1 MRAGGGRPA
10 RSTASRRRPDRAPG
24 QAESRPLRVECPHAS
39 GYESVI
45 VGGEESKSI
54 QRRILELQTEHRD
67 LDDVVNSLSNRADV
81 DQLLLRRMKKR
92 KLQLK
97 DQIARLK
104 SRLIPDLDA

>member
-1 MRAGGGRPA
+1 MV
-10 RSTASRRRPDRAPG
+10 TEDT
-24 QAESRPLRVECPHAS
+24 
-39 GYESVI
+39 
-45 VGGEESKSI
+45 KSI

-67 LDDVVNSLSNRADV
+67 LDEVVNTLANRIDV

-104 SRLIPDLDA
+104 SQLIPDLDA

>member
-1 MRAGGGRPA
+1 MV
-10 RSTASRRRPDRAPG
+10 S
-24 QAESRPLRVECPHAS
+24 
-39 GYESVI
+39 
-45 VGGEESKSI
+45 EETKSI

-67 LDDVVNSLSNRADV
+67 LDEVVNTLSVNVNV

-104 SRLIPDLDA
+104 SKLIPDLDA

>member
-1 MRAGGGRPA
+1 MRGVGRPP
-10 RSTASRRRPDRAPG
+10 RTRIS
-24 QAESRPLRVECPHAS
+24 VECCQLSQP
-39 GYESVI
+39 GKRFVVTEDT
-45 VGGEESKSI
+45 KSI

-67 LDDVVNSLSNRADV
+67 LDEVVNTLANRIDV

-104 SRLIPDLDA
+104 SQLIPDLDA

>member
-1 MRAGGGRPA
+1 VV
-10 RSTASRRRPDRAPG
+10 SEETK
-24 QAESRPLRVECPHAS
+24 
-39 GYESVI
+39 SV
-45 VGGEESKSI
+45 

-67 LDDVVNSLSNRADV
+67 LDEVVNTLSNRIDV

-104 SRLIPDLDA
+104 SQLIPDLDA

>member
-1 MRAGGGRPA
+1 MCDTRSAGAPPP
-10 RSTASRRRPDRAPG
+10 RRNG
-24 QAESRPLRVECPHAS
+24 VECRQS
-39 GYESVI
+39 SQRGKRSV
-45 VGGEESKSI
+45 VTEETKSI

-67 LDDVVNSLSNRADV
+67 LDEVVTTLSNRLDV

-104 SRLIPDLDA
+104 SQLIPDLDA